1 MALSLSTDTS
11 LATMNFS
18 RRPVPRWLGVAIAVF
33 CLAAGCHAEVFA
45 VPQPEKALFGS
56 SDPTMT
62 FLWLGQDTKA
72 VLIFI
77 PGGDGSIGMKPSWP
91 DLRYHAHQTLKR
103 LTNPSLTSG
112 KFDVVIFD
120 SPQKLFSIG
129 GSVSSR
135 MTADHM
141 TRIENTVVY
150 YKAKLGKPVWLMGHS
165 NGSVSITEFQ
175 KFLKKKNRENLVDG
189 FVYSGGRN
197 GYAFGAD
204 VDAPV
209 LFLHHEKDGCVLTT
223 PSASLRV
230 FNTLK
235 EASRKNVEYVS
246 IKTGEAEANDPCIS
260 GYHMYY
266 GAGQE
271 VANAID
277 QFMLKAYPAK

>member
-18 RRPVPRWLGVAIAVF
+18 HRRVPRWLGVAIAVF

-77 PGGDGSIGMKPSWP
+77 PGGDGSIGMKPSWQ

-103 LTNPSLTSG
+103 LTNPSVTSG

-120 SPQKLFSIG
+120 SPQKLLATG
-129 GSVSSR
+129 ASVSSR
-135 MTADHM
+135 MTTDHM

-150 YKAKLGKPVWLMGHS
+150 YK
-165 NGSVSITEFQ
+165 
-175 KFLKKKNRENLVDG
+175 ENLVDG

-277 QFMLKAYPAK
+277 QFMLKAYPAN